1 MGERTMSTLN
11 KLSQPEKESELWK
24 KLEKILTERLEK
36 HRRLNDTDQPESKTA
51 LLRGRIAEV
60 KFLLALA
67 KEPDPAIPSDADE

>member
-1 MGERTMSTLN
+1 
-11 KLSQPEKESELWK
+11 
-24 KLEKILTERLEK
+24 
-36 HRRLNDTDQPESKTA
+36 LNDTDQPESKTA